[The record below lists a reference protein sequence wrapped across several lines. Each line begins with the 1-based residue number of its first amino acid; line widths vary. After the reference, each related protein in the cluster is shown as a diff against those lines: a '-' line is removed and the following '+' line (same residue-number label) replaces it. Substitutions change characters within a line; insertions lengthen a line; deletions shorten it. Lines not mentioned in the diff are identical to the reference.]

1 MPLNNN
7 PLKQYFRRPSISLKL
22 PSGGKYPPNILNMP
36 ESGELPVY
44 PMTAIDEITS
54 KTPDAL
60 YNGTAMTDI
69 IKSCIPDIIDPWL
82 ISSVDL
88 DAILIAIKAA
98 SGGNDLEI
106 ESTCPSCSDSSK
118 YGINLL
124 LLLTTL
130 TAANYEN
137 TMEINEL
144 HIKFKSLT
152 YKELNQTKISQFE
165 VQRILAG
172 LESNT
177 NTDDTIRIEKTQLAI
192 KSIVE
197 LTIALI
203 SNSIEYVETPNGKVT
218 DKEFIMD
225 YLTNCD
231 KQSYIAIRDFNTKL
245 KAEAEIKPLA
255 IKCIKCSHEYSQP
268 FTLNIT
274 DFFA

>member
-7 PLKQYFRRPSISLKL
+7 PLKQYFRRPSIYLKL

-69 IKSCIPDIIDPWL
+69 IKSCIPNIIDPWL

-106 ESTCPSCSDSSK
+106 ESTCPSCSESSK

-203 SNSIEYVETPNGKVT
+203 SNSIEYVETPNSKVT

-255 IKCIKCSHEYSQP
+255 IKCIKCGHEYSQP

>member
-7 PLKQYFRRPSISLKL
+7 PLKQYFRRPSIYLKL
-22 PSGGKYPPNILNMP
+22 PSGGKYSPNILNMP

>member
-7 PLKQYFRRPSISLKL
+7 PLKQYFRRPSIYLKL
-22 PSGGKYPPNILNMP
+22 PSGGKYPPNIL
-36 ESGELPVY
+36 
-44 PMTAIDEITS
+44 

-106 ESTCPSCSDSSK
+106 ESTCPSCGDSSK

>member
-7 PLKQYFRRPSISLKL
+7 PLKQYFRRPSIYLKL
-22 PSGGKYPPNILNMP
+22 PSGGKYSPNILNMP

-106 ESTCPSCSDSSK
+106 ESTCPSCGDSSK